1 MMVLKSILDRLI
13 YNDIYPVID
22 SNLSDANVGARKGKN
37 VRDNLFVLYAIIDS
51 IKKGGEE
58 ACDVSV
64 YDVENALILC
74 GIKNV
79 SMISG
84 MLGVRMTKCTY

>member
-1 MMVLKSILDRLI
+1 MQMLGLERE
-13 YNDIYPVID
+13 
-22 SNLSDANVGARKGKN
+22 KN

-51 IKKGGEE
+51 IKKGGEK

-79 SMISG
+79 SMISR